1 MNRARWLV
9 APLAACLAVACD
21 KPAPPA
27 PPAADAAVRTIVTL
41 SPHLAELVFA
51 AGAGDRLVGT
61 VAFSDFPAG
70 AQRVPRVGDAFR
82 VDHEAI
88 AGLRPDLV
96 LAWRSGNPPETLHR
110 LESLGYRVTVLEPEQ
125 LEDIAA
131 HLERIGELA
140 GTRAVAQPAAA
151 EFRARLAGLRE
162 RFGSARPLRVLV
174 QLSARPFFTV
184 TDRHFIGQGLAVCG
198 GENVFGALSGIT
210 ASVSVEAILEAA
222 PEVIVASAVGGP
234 AAVQAELA
242 PWREWPGLPAARG
255 GHLYAIDAD
264 LLSRPGPRILDGIE
278 RLCAILDEVRS
289 GGAPAPTAARAAR

>member
-1 MNRARWLV
+1 MNRTRWLV
-9 APLAACLAVACD
+9 APLAACLAIACE

-27 PPAADAAVRTIVTL
+27 SPAAGAAVRSIVTL
-41 SPHLAELVFA
+41 SPHLAELTYA
-51 AGAGDRLVGT
+51 AGAGERLVGT
-61 VAFSDFPAG
+61 VEFSDFPAE
-70 AQRVPRVGDAFR
+70 ARQLPRVGDAFR
-82 VDHEAI
+82 VDYEAI
-88 AGLRPDLV
+88 AGLRPDVV
-96 LAWRSGNPPETLHR
+96 LAWGSGNPPQTLHR
-110 LESLGYRVTVLEPEQ
+110 LESLGYRITVIEPEQ
-125 LEDIAA
+125 LEDIASQ
-131 HLERIGELA
+131 LELIGELA
-140 GTRAVAQPAAA
+140 GTEAVAQPAAA
-151 EFRARLAGLRE
+151 QFRERLRGLRQ
-162 RFGSARPLRVLV
+162 RYSDARPLRAFV
-174 QLSARPFFTV
+174 QLSARPYFTV

-222 PEVIVASAVGGP
+222 PEVIVASAVGGA

-289 GGAPAPTAARAAR
+289 GGAPAPSAARAAR